1 MSDLK
6 RTPLYDIHTALSG
19 QMAPFANWDMPIRYS
34 SILDEARAVR
44 TNAGL
49 FDVSHMGRVDINGP
63 DAQALLDGLYSSSV
77 PNLKVGRGRYGVLCN
92 ESGGIIDDCILYR
105 FGIDRFRLVPNA
117 SNTSVVLNWI
127 NRWKTGKVEIY
138 DSTTETAMIAHQGPR
153 SQSMLQ
159 RLTSFDLSSLKTFNF
174 IECDVAGVSGI
185 IARTGYTG
193 EDGFEFM
200 VQSDRAT
207 EIWSALSI
215 QGALPC
221 GLGARD
227 VLRLEAGLLL
237 HGNDMNININPYEA
251 GLHRFVNPDRDGYVA
266 REALTHIRET
276 GTERKLIGFTMDGR
290 GAVPRHGYTIMSGD
304 DQIGEVS
311 SGSYSPTL
319 DRNIGVGYVR
329 PQYGTSGT
337 RLTVDIRGRMTKI
350 KVVPTPFY
358 SSRDN

>member
-6 RTPLYDIHTALSG
+6 RTPLYDIHTALGG

-34 SILDEARAVR
+34 GILDEARAVR

-63 DAQALLDGLYSSSV
+63 DAQALLNSLYSSSI

-159 RLTSFDLSSLKTFNF
+159 RLTSFDLSTLKSFNF

-193 EDGFEFM
+193 EDGFE
-200 VQSDRAT
+200 VIVDAT
-207 EIWSALSI
+207 DGSKIWQTLTSN
-215 QGALPC
+215 GMTPC
-221 GLGARD
+221 GLGSRD
-227 VLRLEAGLLL
+227 VLRLEAGLAL
-237 HGNDMNININPYEA
+237 HGSDIDLTTSPLEA
-251 GLHRFVNPDRDGYVA
+251 GLDRFVQLEKEFASAPVLRKQRDDG
-266 REALTHIRET
+266 IN
-276 GTERKLIGFTMDGR
+276 RKLIGLTVKGR
-290 GAVPRHGYTIMSGD
+290 NIPRHNYPIIHNNS
-304 DQIGEVS
+304 EVGHVT

-319 DRNIGVGYVR
+319 DTNIAMGYVST
-329 PQYGTSGT
+329 G
-337 RLTVDIRGRMTKI
+337 LTEPNEPLHVNIRGRLVEASITQL
-350 KVVPTPFY
+350 PFY
-358 SSRDN
+358 SRKRTS